1 MIGGSEAGYA
11 RQLQLAHKQRLL
23 RMGGMPY
30 ARKARKAEFEA
41 NAQTSIIW
49 KPRVKPK
56 AKQIRAKRVYHREPG
71 PKMKAILFPV
81 SIPSH
86 PKVAP
91 KQFTGDPTTAH
102 SLSEIMTEICGRY
115 GLDEDEICQVKGSR
129 YVKLAKHEFCWRAW
143 HQTPCVVTRISRFLR
158 TENHALVS
166 RGICTHQAR
175 LDKGLF

>member
-1 MIGGSEAGYA
+1 MIAGSETGYA

-30 ARKARKAEFEA
+30 ARKVRKAECE
-41 NAQTSIIW
+41 TSVQSPIIW
-49 KPRVKPK
+49 KPKVMLK
-56 AKQIRAKRVYHREPG
+56 AKKIRAKRVYHREPG

-86 PKVAP
+86 PKVAL
-91 KQFTGDPTTAH
+91 KQFVGDAATAH
-102 SLSEIMTEICGRY
+102 SLSKIMTEICVRY
-115 GLDEDEICQVKGSR
+115 GLEEDEICQVKGSR

-143 HQTPCVVTRISRFLR
+143 HQTPSVVTRISRFLR
-158 TENHALVS
+158 TENHALVN

>member
-1 MIGGSEAGYA
+1 MIGGSDAGYA
-11 RQLQLAHKQRLL
+11 RQLQIAHKQRLL

-30 ARKARKAEFEA
+30 ARKVRKTEFEA
-41 NAQTSIIW
+41 NAQSPSNC
-49 KPRVKPK
+49 KPREKPK

-81 SIPSH
+81 SISSH

-91 KQFTGDPTTAH
+91 KQFAGDPATAQ
-102 SLSEIMTEICGRY
+102 SLSEIMTEICVRY
-115 GLDEDEICQVKGSR
+115 GLEEDEICQVKGSR

-143 HQTPCVVTRISRFLR
+143 HQTPSVVTRISRFLR

>member
-11 RQLQLAHKQRLL
+11 GQLQLAHKQRLL

-30 ARKARKAEFEA
+30 ARKTDSAPPVRG
-41 NAQTSIIW
+41 SMIS
-49 KPRVKPK
+49 KPMAKPK
-56 AKQIRAKRVYHREPG
+56 AKKIRAKRVYHREPG

-91 KQFTGDPTTAH
+91 KQFTGDPATAH
-102 SLSEIMTEICGRY
+102 GLSEIMTEICGRY
-115 GLDEDEICQVKGSR
+115 GLEEDEICQVKGSR

-158 TENHALVS
+158 TENHALVN

>member
-1 MIGGSEAGYA
+1 MIGGSESDYA
-11 RQLQLAHKQRLL
+11 SQLQLAHKQRLL
-23 RMGGMPY
+23 RMGGLPY
-30 ARKARKAEFEA
+30 ARKVRGAHFDTPERE
-41 NAQTSIIW
+41 TILS
-49 KPRVKPK
+49 KPLAKPK
-56 AKQIRAKRVYHREPG
+56 AGKIRAKRVYHREPG

-86 PKVAP
+86 PKIVP
-91 KQFTGDPTTAH
+91 KHFAGDPTIAH
-102 SLSEIMTEICGRY
+102 SLQEIMMEICARY

-143 HQTPCVVTRISRFLR
+143 HQTPCVVTRISKFLR

>member
-1 MIGGSEAGYA
+1 MTGGLQSGYA
-11 RQLQLAHKQRLL
+11 QQLHIAHRQRLL

-30 ARKARKAEFEA
+30 ARKARNTQSADVAQCSVILKSNGKLKAG
-41 NAQTSIIW
+41 
-49 KPRVKPK
+49 K
-56 AKQIRAKRVYHREPG
+56 IRAKRVYHREPG

-86 PKVAP
+86 PKVVP
-91 KQFTGDPTTAH
+91 KQFAGHIDNAP
-102 SLSEIMTEICGRY
+102 SLQEIMAEICVRY
-115 GLDEDEICQVKGSR
+115 GLEECDICQVKGSR

-143 HQTPCVVTRISRFLR
+143 HQTPSVVTRISRFLK

>member
-1 MIGGSEAGYA
+1 MMDDRTGYA
-11 RQLQLAHKQRLL
+11 QQLHLAHKQRLR
-23 RMGGMPY
+23 RMGGLPY
-30 ARKARKAEFEA
+30 GRKASESSNIPVSLQSTARQCKME
-41 NAQTSIIW
+41 
-49 KPRVKPK
+49 PK
-56 AKQIRAKRVYHREPG
+56 AGKIRAKRVYHREPG

-91 KQFTGDPTTAH
+91 KHFSGNAAAAPDLQ
-102 SLSEIMTEICGRY
+102 EIMMEICLRY
-115 GLDEDEICQVKGSR
+115 GLEADEICQVKGRR

-143 HQTPCVVTRISRFLR
+143 HQTPCVVTRISKFLK

-175 LDKGLF
+175 LDRGLL

>member
-1 MIGGSEAGYA
+1 MMTSSELGYA
-11 RQLQLAHKQRLL
+11 GQLQLAHKQRLL

-30 ARKARKAEFEA
+30 ARKAGPAPS
-41 NAQTSIIW
+41 AQKSILP
-49 KPRVKPK
+49 KPIVKSESGK
-56 AKQIRAKRVYHREPG
+56 IRAKRVYHREPG

-91 KQFTGDPTTAH
+91 KQFTGDPATAH
-102 SLSEIMTEICGRY
+102 SLSEIRMEICMRY
-115 GLDEDEICQVKGSR
+115 GLEEDEICQVKGSR

>member
-1 MIGGSEAGYA
+1 MIAGLEAGYA
-11 RQLQLAHKQRLL
+11 GQLQLAHKQRLL

-30 ARKARKAEFEA
+30 ARKSEPAPPARG
-41 NAQTSIIW
+41 SIIS
-49 KPRVKPK
+49 KPMTKPK
-56 AKQIRAKRVYHREPG
+56 AGKIRAKRVYHREPG

-91 KQFTGDPTTAH
+91 KQFAGDPAIAH
-102 SLSEIMTEICGRY
+102 SLSEIMMEICVRY
-115 GLDEDEICQVKGSR
+115 GLTENEICQVKGSR

>member
-1 MIGGSEAGYA
+1 MSGGSQGRYA
-11 RQLQLAHKQRLL
+11 RQLQIAHKQRLL

-30 ARKARKAEFEA
+30 ARKARKAEFETGT
-41 NAQTSIIW
+41 QSSIIW

-56 AKQIRAKRVYHREPG
+56 AGKIRAKRVYHREPG

-91 KQFTGDPTTAH
+91 KQFVGDPATAR
-102 SLSEIMTEICGRY
+102 SLSEIMTEICVRY
-115 GLDEDEICQVKGSR
+115 GLEEDDICQVKGSR

-158 TENHALVS
+158 TENHALVN

>member
-1 MIGGSEAGYA
+1 MIGGSKAGYA

-30 ARKARKAEFEA
+30 ARKARKAEFET

-49 KPRVKPK
+49 KPRVKLK
-56 AKQIRAKRVYHREPG
+56 ARKIRAKRVYHREPG

-91 KQFTGDPTTAH
+91 KQFVGDPATAH
-102 SLSEIMTEICGRY
+102 SLSEIMTEICVRY
-115 GLDEDEICQVKGSR
+115 GLAEEDICQVKGSR

-158 TENHALVS
+158 TENHALVN